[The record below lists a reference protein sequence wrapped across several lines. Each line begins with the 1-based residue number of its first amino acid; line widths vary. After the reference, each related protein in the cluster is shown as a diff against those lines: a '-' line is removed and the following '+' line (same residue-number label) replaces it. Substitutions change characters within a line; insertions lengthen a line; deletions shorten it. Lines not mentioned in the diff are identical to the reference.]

1 MEIPEIST
9 ILSIQEMKATTPL
22 HCANTINTKNQCNN
36 SNNSNYN
43 LFITPQSTLSELFIH
58 NEKTVLYL
66 TDRLLQELMNIKHIL
81 KRSSYEIQQ
90 IFQYPLK
97 LLNRKY
103 SICKIQMEAFHSI
116 LLNDERI
123 RKHMNIIKNTFF
135 KRSTKKLMHLISII
149 EDDRNYAYNEL
160 TLLNKELNDKMNKN
174 KPTFTSNIEYQGYY
188 SITSNCKASAK
199 CSKMKKGEKI
209 NKDNAIQV
217 EALTSGNI
225 DDIMKYIC
233 SDDHKKKKKKKNK
246 NKCNN
251 NNNNSS
257 NIYNDNCIQHIY
269 GNVNNN
275 NNDDDI
281 MVINFKNS
289 LLNNSFKAY
298 QYNKIIPSL
307 SEGWLYSLNN
317 NTNNILLNNI
327 INNNTHDTNTTN
339 LI

>member
-9 ILSIQEMKATTPL
+9 ILSIQEMKSATSPLL
-22 HCANTINTKNQCNN
+22 HCASINNKNQCCNSN
-36 SNNSNYN
+36 SNNSN
-43 LFITPQSTLSELFIH
+43 LFITSQSTLSELFIH

-90 IFQYPLK
+90 IFQHPLK

-123 RKHMNIIKNTFF
+123 RKHINIIKNTFF
-135 KRSTKKLMHLISII
+135 KRNTKKLMNLISII
-149 EDDRNYAYNEL
+149 EDDRNYTYNEL
-160 TLLNKELNDKMNKN
+160 TLFNKELNDKTNKN
-174 KPTFTSNIEYQGYY
+174 KPTFTSSIEYQGYY
-188 SITSNCKASAK
+188 SNTSNCKGKQSSKAK
-199 CSKMKKGEKI
+199 KVEKI
-209 NKDNAIQV
+209 NKDNTIQV
-217 EALTSGNI
+217 EALSSGNI

-233 SDDHKKKKKKKNK
+233 SDDHKKKKKRKNK
-246 NKCNN
+246 NKCKD
-251 NNNNSS
+251 NSS
-257 NIYNDNCIQHIY
+257 VHNDNYTHIY
-269 GNVNNN
+269 GNDTNNN
-275 NNDDDI
+275 EHNIMMNNEDDI

-307 SEGWLYSLNN
+307 SAGWLYSLNN
-317 NTNNILLNNI
+317 NILLNI
-327 INNNTHDTNTTN
+327 INNTNDINSTNT
-339 LI
+339 I

>member
-1 MEIPEIST
+1 
-9 ILSIQEMKATTPL
+9 
-22 HCANTINTKNQCNN
+22 
-36 SNNSNYN
+36 
-43 LFITPQSTLSELFIH
+43 
-58 NEKTVLYL
+58 
-66 TDRLLQELMNIKHIL
+66 MN
-81 KRSSYEIQQ
+81 
-90 IFQYPLK
+90 
-97 LLNRKY
+97 
-103 SICKIQMEAFHSI
+103 
-116 LLNDERI
+116 
-123 RKHMNIIKNTFF
+123 
-135 KRSTKKLMHLISII
+135 LISII
-149 EDDRNYAYNEL
+149 EDDGNYTYNEL
-160 TLLNKELNDKMNKN
+160 TLLNKELNVKINKN
-174 KPTFTSNIEYQGYY
+174 KPTFTSNIEYQGYC
-188 SITSNCKASAK
+188 SCKASSKCKKAK
-199 CSKMKKGEKI
+199 KVEKI

-217 EALTSGNI
+217 EALKSGNI

-246 NKCNN
+246 NKCKDN
-251 NNNNSS
+251 NNNNS
-257 NIYNDNCIQHIY
+257 IHNDNCTYIY

-275 NNDDDI
+275 INEDDDI

>member
-9 ILSIQEMKATTPL
+9 ILSIQEMKSTIPVC
-22 HCANTINTKNQCNN
+22 CANTINNKHQCN
-36 SNNSNYN
+36 SSNYN
-43 LFITPQSTLSELFIH
+43 LFITQQSRLSELFIH

-66 TDRLLQELMNIKHIL
+66 TDRLLQELMNIKHTL

-103 SICKIQMEAFHSI
+103 SLCKIQMEAFHSI

-123 RKHMNIIKNTFF
+123 RKHINIIKNTFF
-135 KRSTKKLMHLISII
+135 KRNTKKLMNLISII
-149 EDDRNYAYNEL
+149 EDDGNYTCNEL
-160 TLLNKELNDKMNKN
+160 TLLNKELNVKINKN
-174 KPTFTSNIEYQGYY
+174 KPIFTSNIEYQSYC
-188 SITSNCKASAK
+188 SCKPTSKCNKA
-199 CSKMKKGEKI
+199 KKVEKI

-246 NKCNN
+246 NKCKDNN
-251 NNNNSS
+251 NNNNS
-257 NIYNDNCIQHIY
+257 IHNDNCTHIY

-275 NNDDDI
+275 INEDDDI

-298 QYNKIIPSL
+298 QYNHPSL
-307 SEGWLYSLNN
+307 NEGI
-317 NTNNILLNNI
+317 ILLY
-327 INNNTHDTNTTN
+327 
-339 LI
+339 